1 MDVKALAYGEV
12 LGVPVA
18 TDDRDMTEL
27 GKVFGIKMW
36 GLLDLLKI
44 MHTAGRIDW
53 KAIKTLLDYLEYI
66 KDLPYFS
73 FKQEVIKAFKKSLK

>member
-1 MDVKALAYGEV
+1 
-12 LGVPVA
+12 VPVA

-27 GKVFGIKMW
+27 GKAFGIKMW

-53 KAIKTLLDYLEYI
+53 KTIKALLDYLEYI

-73 FKQEVIKAFKKSLK
+73 FKQEVIKAFKKSAE